1 MTTLRFDGFTHFC
14 YLLCLL
20 AALVSCHTWAA
31 ASEEQDL
38 KALFVARF
46 AQYTQWP
53 PPPRQKLRYCVALD
67 KKMHDAMSAL
77 QLRGLAGEKVTL
89 NLIQK
94 PAEAKNCQL
103 LVITLSERAQLKV
116 WADELAQLPLLII
129 ADNAEAFRTVATIS
143 LVTEPDGMTFRINQT
158 DARER
163 GLALSSQ
170 LLKLAREI
178 R

>member
-1 MTTLRFDGFTHFC
+1 MTSLHFCGFTQLC
-14 YLLCLL
+14 YLLCMVVTLMSFQTK
-20 AALVSCHTWAA
+20 AT
-31 ASEEQDL
+31 ASEEQEL
-38 KALFVARF
+38 KALFIARF

-53 PPPRQKLRYCVALD
+53 PPPLKHLNYCVALD
-67 KKMHDAMSAL
+67 QAMHDAMSAVE
-77 QLRGLAGEKVTL
+77 LRGVSGENITL
-89 NLIQK
+89 NLIQQ
-94 PAEAKNCQL
+94 PSEAKNCQL
-103 LVITLSERAQLKV
+103 LVITLSERAQLKT
-116 WADELAQLPLLII
+116 WAEALAQLPLLII